1 MPTNYKTELEICV
14 ICEGSLYTDNNKS
27 VLAKLFD
34 LNGSLEVLHTP
45 KRCSKKSFRTYFFG
59 TKRKKIVHLIFPKWT
74 RYSSQM

>member
-45 KRCSKKSFRTYFFG
+45 KRCSKKSCRTYFWNNYYI
-59 TKRKKIVHLIFPKWT
+59 TKRKKIGTSDF
-74 RYSSQM
+74 S